1 MDIDLLS
8 KMVYDLI
15 LENDR
20 VALPGVGCFVA
31 EIVPA
36 SFSDRGYTINPPYR
50 KLYFRSQPDDGNLLV
65 RLYARAN
72 EVTEEAARRIV
83 TDFLAEMKDVLHA
96 RKVIVFPGLGRL
108 RATRE
113 NNLFFVADEALDIY
127 PEGFGLQ
134 PLSLKTHKETAQEL
148 SDTMSGI
155 DDILHSGPAAEPV
168 AESAVEPEPEPVS
181 EPAAEPVVEPASEPV
196 AETVPESAAE
206 PVVESFA
213 EPISVPVD
221 EPAVE
226 SVSESAPEP
235 TPEQVVEPEP
245 ESAEEPVVE
254 PAVESISESAP
265 EPTPEQVVEPEPE
278 SAEEPVVEP
287 AVESVSESAPEQV
300 VEQEPE
306 PVAEPASEPVVE
318 PVAEPVAEPT
328 QKRRSPA
335 KVALTVLLSLLLAAA
350 VLFGVFV
357 LLVNCFPDFLD
368 TLLYTKEELE
378 IINYKL

>member
-72 EVTEEAARRIV
+72 DVTEEAARRIV

-113 NNLFFVADEALDIY
+113 NNLFFVADETLDIY

-168 AESAVEPEPEPVS
+168 P
-181 EPAAEPVVEPASEPV
+181 EPV
-196 AETVPESAAE
+196 AEPTTESAAE
-206 PVVESFA
+206 PVVESTA

-221 EPAVE
+221 EPTVE
-226 SVSESAPEP
+226 SVSEP

-245 ESAEEPVVE
+245 ELVPE
-254 PAVESISESAP
+254 PAA
-265 EPTPEQVVEPEPE
+265 EPTSGPG
-278 SAEEPVVEP
+278 A
-287 AVESVSESAPEQV
+287 
-300 VEQEPE
+300 
-306 PVAEPASEPVVE
+306 EPVVE
-318 PVAEPVAEPT
+318 PVAEPVAGPAP
-328 QKRRSPA
+328 KRRSPV